1 MDKFGII
8 ITFSVEIG
16 GVLMVFAYLV
26 IPACIAILLAVGMR
40 TRLILGWVF
49 GVVGSAIGLLAS
61 YYLDMPTGPA
71 IVVVLGL
78 MLIAAWLIDKAM
90 GNSHQAVDK

>member
-1 MDKFGII
+1 
-8 ITFSVEIG
+8 VEIG

-49 GVVGSAIGLLAS
+49 GVVGSAIGLVAS
-61 YYLDMPTGPA
+61 YYLDMQTGPA

-78 MLIAAWLIDKAM
+78 MLVGAWLIDKAIARRRQVV
-90 GNSHQAVDK
+90 S

>member
-1 MDKFGII
+1 
-8 ITFSVEIG
+8 
-16 GVLMVFAYLV
+16 MVFAYLV
-26 IPACIAILLAVGMR
+26 IPACIAILLAAGMR

-49 GVVGSAIGLLAS
+49 GVVGSVIGLLAS

-78 MLIAAWLIDKAM
+78 MLVAAWLIDKAVR
-90 GNSHQAVDK
+90 NRRLTVKP

>member
-1 MDKFGII
+1 
-8 ITFSVEIG
+8 VEIG

-26 IPACIAILLAVGMR
+26 IPACIAILLGVGMR

-49 GVVGSAIGLLAS
+49 GVVGSAIGLVAS

-78 MLIAAWLIDKAM
+78 MLIATWLLDSMRRRKREARDTRCALR
-90 GNSHQAVDK
+90 SAVGIW

>member
-1 MDKFGII
+1 
-8 ITFSVEIG
+8 
-16 GVLMVFAYLV
+16 MVFAYLV
-26 IPACIAILLAVGMR
+26 IPACIAILLAAGMR

-49 GVVGSAIGLLAS
+49 GVVGSVIGLVAS

-78 MLIAAWLIDKAM
+78 MLIAAWLIVRATP
-90 GNSHQAVDK
+90 HRRPAVD